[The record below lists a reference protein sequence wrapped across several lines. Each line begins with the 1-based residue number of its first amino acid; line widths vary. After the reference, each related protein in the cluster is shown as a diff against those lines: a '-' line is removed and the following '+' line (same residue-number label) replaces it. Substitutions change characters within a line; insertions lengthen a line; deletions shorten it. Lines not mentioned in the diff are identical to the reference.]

1 MAPKAK
7 TTAEPVA
14 DLTLLHLPLPVRSL
28 IPQIPQTL
36 LATLLTHH
44 VSAYTPKEIKVT
56 AITPE
61 AISLSYLQPVE
72 DIAFAPVPRR
82 TSIKFTP
89 PLPTIP
95 SQKKCDED
103 KNAAYQW
110 ESTCTVR
117 LKVMEAEAIKILDG
131 RSDIVVQRYI
141 PPNNF
146 ASFFT
151 IFQFLFLTWLI
162 YVWLRF
168 GEDTPY
174 IGELFAT
181 KVFNKEW
188 KFNMAVCFH
197 AAVLVKRWGDVLQ
210 MAKKLRKHGV
220 DLHKRGKAMG
230 PWVWWLISSFLEGWR
245 CERRFDREVAR
256 LGRLKAEA
264 GDGEGETE
272 TKKKK

>member
-1 MAPKAK
+1 MASKGK
-7 TTAEPVA
+7 TTTEPVA
-14 DLTLLHLPLPVRSL
+14 DPTLLHHPLSVRSL

-56 AITPE
+56 EITAQ
-61 AISLSYLQPVE
+61 AISLSYLQP
-72 DIAFAPVPRR
+72 
-82 TSIKFTP
+82 FTP

-103 KNAAYQW
+103 KSAAYEW
-110 ESTCTVR
+110 ESACATR
-117 LKVMEAEAIKILDG
+117 LKMMEAEATKILDG

-141 PPNNF
+141 PPKNF

-162 YVWLRF
+162 YVWLKF
-168 GEDTPY
+168 GEDMPY
-174 IGELFAT
+174 IGEFFAAQ
-181 KVFNKEW
+181 VFNKEW
-188 KFNMAVCFH
+188 RFNMTVCFH

-210 MAKKLRKHGV
+210 MAKKLRKYGV
-220 DLHKRGKAMG
+220 DLHKRGRVMG
-230 PWVWWLISSFLEGWR
+230 PWVWWLITSFFEGWR
-245 CERRFDREVAR
+245 CEKRFDQEVAR

-264 GDGEGETE
+264 KEGKGE